1 MNFTPKSR
9 KSTVKHEVKSRF
21 WRFANNFC
29 RKNIGFS
36 VDFHFFDNKKDEKT
50 RLFYRFRR
58 QNLCK
63 PPHGSRTQKF
73 EATDRCYT
81 LTLTIGV
88 KPLKCQ
94 GLNATAKTLRRYVT
108 YYVTTLPTTLLRYL
122 LRYYATYYVTT
133 LPPTLL
139 RYPYYV
145 TTLPTTLLH
154 YLLRYYAAYYFI
166 TLPTTLLH
174 YLLRYYA
181 NHYVT
186 GLPPTLLRYQLRYY
200 ATYYVTTLPTT

>member
-1 MNFTPKSR
+1 M
-9 KSTVKHEVKSRF
+9 
-21 WRFANNFC
+21 
-29 RKNIGFS
+29 
-36 VDFHFFDNKKDEKT
+36 
-50 RLFYRFRR
+50 RLT
-58 QNLCK
+58 CK

-108 YYVTTLPTTLLRYL
+108 YYVTTLPTTLL
-122 LRYYATYYVTT
+122 
-133 LPPTLL
+133 
-139 RYPYYV
+139 
-145 TTLPTTLLH
+145 H
-154 YLLRYYAAYYFI
+154 YLLRYYAAYYFT

-186 GLPPTLLRYQLRYY
+186 GLPTTYYATDYVTTLSTTLLHYLLRYNATYYITMLPTTLLCYLLRLLRYY
-200 ATYYVTTLPTT
+200 AT